1 MGEFEFDFAEWLGNE
16 MEQTGMT
23 IQELADKSGLVK
35 QTIFYYLMGDRS
47 PSLISF
53 ILILNAFGKRFEIVD
68 NKKEE

>member
-53 ILILNAFGKRFEIVD
+53 ILKSFILVFILFLLSNC
-68 NKKEE
+68 